1 MLNLHKLTCILL
13 YQLFNKLQMLNYNFP
28 KKYNTLY
35 NFCATFP
42 SSCAIHG
49 RSRLSQDRGL
59 RLKIPD
65 KEPLRECSVHKKY
78 VPELSS
84 NAKKN
89 GMHPLHNPFLL
100 SVSLFFYSGFRGT
113 TTASPSLLEGP

>member
-42 SSCAIHG
+42 SSFADPYPAYTRNMDMLSNVIH
-49 RSRLSQDRGL
+49 LTYYL
-59 RLKIPD
+59 
-65 KEPLRECSVHKKY
+65 PLRIICPQRTKGHSPY
-78 VPELSS
+78 
-84 NAKKN
+84 
-89 GMHPLHNPFLL
+89 PLRVYFNDSF
-100 SVSLFFYSGFRGT
+100 
-113 TTASPSLLEGP
+113 